1 LSNNRIPPEYGF
13 SIPSGKRRIFGRNS
27 DMKHFYRTSLLSLCG
42 LTLLGLQSALPQ
54 QKSYSVK
61 SPDAKTEIRI
71 GVEGHLKI
79 SILHKGTEIVSP
91 SPISMV
97 LAQGQTLGLNPIVK
111 NSAPR
116 SVKMSIEPPVA
127 EKRKIIPDV
136 YNELSIQ
143 FKGDYGLKI
152 RAYDD
157 GVAYRFVTS
166 MPGEVTVKHEGLRI
180 NLAAGDS
187 VWFPEETSFLSHSE
201 RLYKYLAVGSIA
213 DTQMCHLPAV
223 FVKPNGLKIA
233 FSESD
238 LLDYAGLYLRGAGEG
253 APSCESKFPPYALEE
268 RLAGDRTMRVTKAA
282 DFIARTTGNREFPW
296 RVFALAERDGDIIE
310 NDIIYRLGTPNRLKE
325 TSWIRPGKVAWDW
338 WNANN
343 LYGVSFESGINTE
356 TYKHFIDFASKWKL
370 EYVIFD
376 EGWSTPGDLF
386 EINPQMDMDELFA
399 YAKLKNVGIILWVT
413 SKALDDRMGDALD
426 RFEKWGAK
434 GIKVDFMQRDD
445 QKMVN
450 FYEKTAIEAAK
461 RHLLVDF
468 HGAYKPTGLSRTYP
482 NVVTREG
489 VQGLEQSKWSTN
501 ITPEHDVTLP
511 FTRMFAGAMD
521 FTPGAMRNATKEN
534 FRAVFTEPM
543 SQGTRCHQLAMYV
556 VYESPLQMLS
566 DSPPQYD
573 REPVIMEF
581 LSQVPTAWDK
591 TKVLNASI
599 SHYVTVAR
607 KKGSDWYIGS
617 MTNWSPR
624 DFDLKLDFLGAG
636 NFELTEYA
644 DGPNADK
651 YASDYKMSS
660 RKVSSSDVITIHLAP
675 GGGWAGYLR
684 KTR

>member
-1 LSNNRIPPEYGF
+1 
-13 SIPSGKRRIFGRNS
+13 
-27 DMKHFYRTSLLSLCG
+27 
-42 LTLLGLQSALPQ
+42 
-54 QKSYSVK
+54 
-61 SPDAKTEIRI
+61 
-71 GVEGHLKI
+71 
-79 SILHKGTEIVSP
+79 
-91 SPISMV
+91 MV
-97 LAQGQTLGLNPIVK
+97 LGQGQTLGLNPIVRNATPK
-111 NSAPR
+111 
-116 SVKMSIEPPVA
+116 SVKMSIEPVVA

-143 FKGDYGLKI
+143 FKGDYGLKV

-157 GVAYRFVTS
+157 GAAYRFVTS
-166 MPGEVTVKHEGLRI
+166 MPSEVTIKHEGLRI

-201 RLYKYLAVGSIA
+201 RQYKLIAVNSIA
-213 DTQMCHLPAV
+213 DTQMCCIPAV

-238 LLDYAGLYLRGAGEG
+238 LLDYAGLYLRGAGGG
-253 APSCESKFPPYALEE
+253 APSFESKFPPYPLEE
-268 RLAGDRTMRVTKAA
+268 LLVSDRTVKVTKVA
-282 DFIARTTGNREFPW
+282 DYIARTSGKREFPW
-296 RVFALAERDGDIIE
+296 RVFAIAEKDGDIIE
-310 NDIIYRLGTPNRLKE
+310 NDIIFRLGAPNKLKE

-343 LYGVSFESGINTE
+343 LYGVSFKSGVNTE
-356 TYKHFIDFASKWKL
+356 TYKYYIDFASKWKID
-370 EYVIFD
+370 YVIFD
-376 EGWSTPGDLF
+376 EAWSKPSDLF
-386 EINPQMDMDELFA
+386 EINPQMNMGELFA
-399 YAKLKNVGIILWVT
+399 YAKLKNVGIVLWVT
-413 SKALDDRMGDALD
+413 SKALDDRIGEALD

-489 VQGLEQSKWSTN
+489 VQGLEHSKWSAD
-501 ITPEHDVTLP
+501 ITPQHDVTLP

-521 FTPGAMRNATKEN
+521 FTPGAMRNATKNN
-534 FRAVFTEPM
+534 FRPVFTEPM

-566 DSPPQYD
+566 DSPTQYE
-573 REPVIMEF
+573 REPVIMEY
-581 LSQVPTAWDK
+581 LSQVPTTWDK
-591 TKVLNASI
+591 TKVINASI

-607 KKGSDWYIGS
+607 QKGSDWYIGS

-636 NFELTEYA
+636 KFELTEYA

-651 YASDYKMSS
+651 YAADYKKSS
-660 RKVSSSDVITIHLAP
+660 REVTSSDVITIHLAP
-675 GGGWAGYLR
+675 GGGWAARIR
-684 KTR
+684 KVD